1 MKKLLAMANLILA
14 GSALFAA
21 SGCATQVIEDESFEP
36 AAPMPQVYQQPTTG
50 SIYANGT
57 EIRLFEDRKA
67 GRVGDI
73 LTVRLVEQTNASKNS
88 ATSTS
93 KSTETELANP
103 TVFGRPITMDGIPL
117 FQGSLS
123 GEQVFDGTGAS
134 SQSNSLTGEIT
145 VTVTER
151 LPNGNLRIR
160 GEKWLTL
167 NQGREFIRLSGIIRR
182 DDIETDNSV
191 FSNRIADAEIS
202 YSSKGVMAAAN
213 RMGLISRFFHS
224 ILHPY

>member
-1 MKKLLAMANLILA
+1 MTNPTQITRIALCIAVLIQA
-14 GSALFAA
+14 SA
-21 SGCATQVIEDESFEP
+21 CATRPFVSESFEP
-36 AAPMPQVYQQPTTG
+36 ALPLPPVYPEPTSG
-50 SIYANGT
+50 AIFASGT
-57 EIRLFEDRKA
+57 EVRLFEDRKA
-67 GRVGDI
+67 GRIGDI
-73 LTVRLVEQTNASKNS
+73 LTVRLAEQTNASKNS

-93 KSTETELANP
+93 KSTEAELANP
-103 TVFGRPITMDGIPL
+103 TVFGRPITKNGIPL

-123 GEQVFDGTGAS
+123 GEQTFDGEGSS
-134 SQSNSLTGEIT
+134 SQSNSLTGDIT

-160 GEKWLTL
+160 GEKWVTL

-191 FSNRIADAEIS
+191 LSNRIADAEIT
-202 YSSKGVMAAAN
+202 YSSRGVMAAAN

-224 ILHPY
+224 VLHPY